1 MNLNISFQM
10 TSTIDAKSNSGNV
23 EYKKIQF
30 CFEKEA
36 SVWILKFQ
44 IELILF
50 FEKTEMLRTCD
61 RRLLVTWTLKISS
74 ENKDI

>member
-50 FEKTEMLRTCD
+50 FEKNRNVENL
-61 RRLLVTWTLKISS
+61 WPSIISHL
-74 ENKDI
+74 NFKNIKWK